1 MNIIIPIISFA
12 IGIVWGMILG
22 IIIKDKQNAK

>member
-12 IGIVWGMILG
+12 LGIVWGMILG
-22 IIIKDKQNAK
+22 MIIRDKKI